1 LVIVYIVVVYTVEV
15 VICMELVDELL
26 YGAMV
31 EVDIEEVV
39 VIELATKEVC
49 IVELATGEV
58 CIVELATEEVGIVEL
73 GDEEVAGGTTQL
85 QADEILG

>member
-1 LVIVYIVVVYTVEV
+1 
-15 VICMELVDELL
+15 MELVDELL

-49 IVELATGEV
+49 IVELAT
-58 CIVELATEEVGIVEL
+58 EEVGIMEL